1 MWDERYSRKDYVFGT
16 EPNAF
21 LASCA
26 PLLAPGQSALCVADG
41 EGRNSVWL
49 AGQGLV
55 VTAFDFSAVG
65 IAKAKKLAA
74 AKGVVVD
81 CRQASIEDWDWS
93 PDRFDVVAAI
103 FIQFAEP
110 ALRSRIF
117 EGMKRTLKPGGLL
130 ILQGYRPEQIEYATG
145 GPRAR
150 ENLYSRALLE
160 DAFAGFDIL
169 RLDEHDSEIH
179 EGPGHAGMSALI
191 DLVARKPA
199 A

>member
-1 MWDERYSRKDYVFGT
+1 MWDERYSREDYVFGT

-21 LASCA
+21 LSSCA
-26 PLLAPGQSALCVADG
+26 PLLEGGRGALCVADG

-49 AGQGLV
+49 ARQGLA

-65 IAKAKKLAA
+65 IAKARKLAA
-74 AKGVVVD
+74 ARGVTVD
-81 CRQASIEDWDWS
+81 YRQASIEDWDWT

-117 EGMKRTLKPGGLL
+117 EGVKRTLKPGGLL
-130 ILQGYRPEQIEYATG
+130 LMQGYRPEQIEYATG

-150 ENLYSRALLE
+150 ENLYTRALLE
-160 DAFAGFDIL
+160 EAFAGFEIL
-169 RLDEHDSEIH
+169 RLSEHDSEIH

>member
-1 MWDERYSRKDYVFGT
+1 MWDERYNREDYVFGT

-26 PLLAPGQSALCVADG
+26 PLLAPGRRVLCVADG

-49 AGQGLV
+49 AGQGLS

-65 IAKAKKLAA
+65 IAKAQRLAA
-74 AKGVVVD
+74 AKGVAVD
-81 CRQASIEDWDWS
+81 YRLAAIEDWDWS
-93 PDRFDVVAAI
+93 PDRFDIVAAI

-110 ALRSRIF
+110 ALRSRVF
-117 EGMKRTLKPGGLL
+117 EGIKRTLKPGGLL
-130 ILQGYRPEQIEYATG
+130 LMQGYRPAQIEFATG

-150 ENLYSRALLE
+150 ENLYTAALLE
-160 DAFAGFDIL
+160 EAFAGFDIL
-169 RLDEHDSEIH
+169 RLDEHDSEIQ
-179 EGPGHAGMSALI
+179 EGPGHAGLSALI

>member
-1 MWDERYSRKDYVFGT
+1 MWDERYSREDYVFGT

-26 PLLAPGQSALCVADG
+26 PLLEGGRGVLCVADG

-49 AGQGLV
+49 AQQGLA

-65 IAKAKKLAA
+65 IAKARKLAA
-74 AKGVVVD
+74 SRGVTVD
-81 CRQASIEDWDWS
+81 YRQASIEAWDWE
-93 PDRFDVVAAI
+93 PERFDVVAAI

-110 ALRSRIF
+110 ALRTVIF
-117 EGMKRTLKPGGLL
+117 DGIRRTLKPGGLL
-130 ILQGYRPEQIEYATG
+130 LMQGYRPEQIEYATG

-150 ENLYSRALLE
+150 ENLYTRAMLE
-160 DAFAGFDIL
+160 EAFAGFEVL
-169 RLDEHDSEIH
+169 RLDEHDSEIQ